1 MTEDNHFSIKD
12 LTEWFLQD
20 VKFAKD
26 ADISFL
32 DIKDHSIKMGMTW
45 RKNKTID
52 GKIFGGAMLLLAE
65 ITADA
70 LYNNEYG
77 VYEFLYRIKDIKIKY
92 LK

>member
-1 MTEDNHFSIKD
+1 
-12 LTEWFLQD
+12 
-20 VKFAKD
+20 
-26 ADISFL
+26 
-32 DIKDHSIKMGMTW
+32 MTW
-45 RKNKTID
+45 RKNKTVD

-77 VYEFLYRIKDIKIKY
+77 VYEFLYRIKDIKIEY